1 MSNIS
6 DTQIFDDIFIYLR
19 FCVFVRL
26 QCVFS
31 WGGLVMAGPLG
42 RGCFSGGGGRFITGQ
57 LMSSRSSI
65 SWKDFPSFR
74 YVPNLKEQAWG
85 QLMSSTFGQISLDLA
100 LPSRFRLLFL
110 QKRKYRQNSG
120 ASSVHMTKHL

>member
-65 SWKDFPSFR
+65 SRKDVPSF
-74 YVPNLKEQAWG
+74 
-85 QLMSSTFGQISLDLA
+85 
-100 LPSRFRLLFL
+100 
-110 QKRKYRQNSG
+110 
-120 ASSVHMTKHL
+120 

>member
-1 MSNIS
+1 MQLQLLVFRNNNIWPLMFISMHNSCIQHFATKESYFATKLQHKKCLASIFKERLAWVQSCFMSNIS
-6 DTQIFDDIFIYLR
+6 HPQIFDDIFIYLR

-65 SWKDFPSFR
+65 S
-74 YVPNLKEQAWG
+74 
-85 QLMSSTFGQISLDLA
+85 
-100 LPSRFRLLFL
+100 
-110 QKRKYRQNSG
+110 
-120 ASSVHMTKHL
+120 

>member
-74 YVPNLKEQAWG
+74 HICPKFKRAGLGSIYVFHIWPDLFR
-85 QLMSSTFGQISLDLA
+85 SSSDI
-100 LPSRFRLLFL
+100 PI
-110 QKRKYRQNSG
+110 
-120 ASSVHMTKHL
+120 

>member
-1 MSNIS
+1 MFGQYLQGALLGCRVASC
-6 DTQIFDDIFIYLR
+6 QIFQILKYLMIYSFI
-19 FCVFVRL
+19 CVFVRL

-31 WGGLVMAGPLG
+31 WGGLVMAGPLE

-65 SWKDFPSFR
+65 SRKDVPSFR

-85 QLMSSTFGQISLDLA
+85 QLMPSTFSQICLDLA
-100 LPSRFRLLFL
+100 QTSRFRLLF
-110 QKRKYRQNSG
+110 QKYGQK
-120 ASSVHMTKHL
+120 